1 MKKSIILSACIIAIC
16 LNAKSYKAKVEPLET
31 VTISSEVTGK
41 VEYINK
47 DVEFSNYNGKVISI
61 DSKLD
66 EIKLKNLRDKY
77 SILKEQLKIKED
89 NYKSIKKIRAKG
101 QIEKDKYKLDVL
113 NIKATL
119 NDIEN
124 SIETLK
130 DTIDKKSI
138 NSNSLY
144 IKEFLVSKNELV
156 SLGTRLFIAE
166 DQSSSKVIIYV
177 DAEDIKNI
185 QNKKILI
192 NGNENHNYKIS
203 KFSNSTDSTFISSYK
218 VELVDNNSSST
229 FGQIVSID
237 IK

>member
-1 MKKSIILSACIIAIC
+1 MAIC

-47 DVEFSNYNGKVISI
+47 DVELSNYNGKVISI

-119 NDIEN
+119 NDIAN

-185 QNKKILI
+185 QNKKILV
-192 NGNENHNYKIS
+192 NGNENHSYKIS
-203 KFSNSTDSTFISSYK
+203 KFANSTDSTFISSYK

>member
-1 MKKSIILSACIIAIC
+1 MAIC

-47 DVEFSNYNGKVISI
+47 DVELSNYSGKVISI

-77 SILKEQLKIKED
+77 AILKEQLKIKED

-156 SLGTRLFIAE
+156 SLGTRLFTAE
-166 DQSSSKVIIYV
+166 DQSSSKVVIYV